1 MPGRLLESYE
11 RSFLE
16 RAYYYLHLNRAFDDR
31 ITILYRQ
38 GKIPGGAYG
47 SRGQE
52 ATSVGSALAL
62 EVGDVI
68 GPMIRNSGAIL
79 VRGVPPGRFLATFL
93 GRRDGMTRGRDG
105 NTHFGDLSRG
115 VLAPISMLGALIPA
129 CAGVALAFKMR
140 GEDRVALTWI
150 GDGGSSVGDF
160 HEGLNFAA
168 VLQLAMVVI
177 VENNGYAYSTP
188 VERQTRA
195 RSFADKAAGY
205 GIPGV
210 SVDGNDLPEVYE
222 ATREA
227 VARARAGE
235 GPTLIEARTFRMR
248 GHAEHDDASYV
259 PKELLA
265 AWEARDPLRR
275 FHDGLIRSGLFTEQD
290 LQPIRERVEQEI
302 AEAERFALASP
313 EPDPAEATRGL
324 YAEDPL
330 W

>member
-1 MPGRLLESYE
+1 MSPSDPSRYD
-11 RSFLE
+11 RAFLE
-16 RAYYYLHLNRAFDDR
+16 RAYYLLHLNRAFDDR
-31 ITILYRQ
+31 VAVLYRQ
-38 GKIPGGAYG
+38 GKISGGAYG

-62 EVGDVI
+62 EDGDVI
-68 GPMIRNSGAIL
+68 GPLIRNSGAIL
-79 VRGVPPGRFLATFL
+79 ARGIPPGRFLANFL

-105 NTHFGDLSRG
+105 NTHFGDLERG
-115 VLAPISMLGALIPA
+115 ILAPISMLGALIPA
-129 CAGVALAFKMR
+129 CAGAALTFLMR

-168 VLQLAMVVI
+168 VLDLALIVI

-188 VERQTRA
+188 TERQTRA
-195 RSFADKAAGY
+195 RSFAERAAGY

-210 SVDGNDLPEVYE
+210 SVDGNDLLAVYE

-227 VARARAGE
+227 VARGRGGE
-235 GPTLIEARTFRMR
+235 GPTLIEAVTFRMR
-248 GHAEHDDASYV
+248 GHAEHDDAWYV
-259 PKELLA
+259 PKALHEE
-265 AWEARDPLRR
+265 WERRDPLER
-275 FHDGLIRSGLFTEQD
+275 FHTALVGLSLLAVEDLSAIRA
-290 LQPIRERVEQEI
+290 RVEAEM
-302 AEAERFALASP
+302 AEAEQFALASP
-313 EPDPAEATRGL
+313 EPDPDEATRGL